1 MFREE
6 ETRLSL
12 HGNATRA
19 MTPFVVKASNNA
31 VAESTWRSYRAV
43 INHLEECEEFVE
55 TRFEADPTAR
65 DAITF
70 VAYLATEKELRA
82 DTISKYL
89 SGWRM
94 LLITLGRDP
103 KNLRP
108 SLVTQTLKG
117 LRNLEEEQGKR
128 AVRQVVTIQVLQL
141 LHMLLMKKNRLGWSR
156 RKRATVWAGCMV
168 NFWGGFRGGEL
179 FPSRA
184 K

>member
-1 MFREE
+1 M
-6 ETRLSL
+6 TSL
-12 HGNATRA
+12 
-19 MTPFVVKASNNA
+19 VVQAANNS
-31 VAESTWRSYRAV
+31 VAESTWRTYRPV
-43 INHLEECEEFVE
+43 INHLEDCEEFLE
-55 TRFEADPTAR
+55 ARFEADPTKR

-70 VAYLATEKELRA
+70 IAFLASEKELRA

-89 SGWRM
+89 SAWRM

-117 LRNLEEEQGKR
+117 LRHLEEEQGKR
-128 AVRQVVTIQVLQL
+128 AVRQVVTLQALQL
-141 LHMLLMKKNRLGWSR
+141 LYMLLMKKNKFNWSR
-156 RKRATVWAGCMV
+156 RKRATIWAGCMV

-179 FPSRA
+179 FPARA